1 MRAFFASEHIRAAQG
16 GNLSVGTVSLSHHQQ
31 PTSEQMIWINGERQQ
46 QITVSDRALHYG
58 DGCFTT
64 ARLQQGKIAWLEA
77 HLQRLKQAASVL
89 MIQDVDWHRLKQ
101 EMLHAAANAQP
112 GEGVL
117 KVILSRGSGGR
128 GYSAAGCHQPVR
140 IVMLFA
146 APAHYEALHES
157 GVRLAI
163 SPVRLGINPQLAGI
177 KHLNRLEQVLIRTQ
191 LEQSGADEA
200 LVLDTE
206 GKLVECCAANLFWRK
221 ENQLFTPA
229 IDGAGVDGIM
239 RRRIIAL
246 AGQHGYVCQ
255 QVREEPQALAEAD
268 EVFISNALM
277 PLLPVRQIEQWHY
290 RSRTLYQRLLP
301 DC

>member
-1 MRAFFASEHIRAAQG
+1 
-16 GNLSVGTVSLSHHQQ
+16 
-31 PTSEQMIWINGERQQ
+31 MIWINGEQQQ
-46 QITVSDRALHYG
+46 QIAVSDRALHYG

-77 HLQRLKQAASVL
+77 HLQRLQEAASVL
-89 MIQDVDWHRLKQ
+89 MIRDVDWPGLKQ
-101 EMLHAAANAQP
+101 EMEIAAASWQQDD
-112 GEGVL
+112 GVL

-128 GYSAAGCHQPVR
+128 GYSGTGCHQPVR
-140 IVMLFA
+140 IIMLFA
-146 APAHYEALHES
+146 APGHYAALSES
-157 GVRLAI
+157 GVRLMT

-221 ENQLFTPA
+221 RNQLYTPA
-229 IDGAGVDGIM
+229 VSGAGVDGIM

-246 AGQHGYVCQ
+246 ARQHGYVCQ
-255 QVREEPQALAEAD
+255 VVREEPQTLADAD

-277 PLLPVRQIEQWHY
+277 PLLPVRQIDSWHY
-290 RSRTLYQRLLP
+290 QSRTLYQRLLP

>member
-1 MRAFFASEHIRAAQG
+1 
-16 GNLSVGTVSLSHHQQ
+16 
-31 PTSEQMIWINGERQQ
+31 MIWINGERQQ
-46 QITVSDRALHYG
+46 QIAVSDRALHYG

-64 ARLQQGKIAWLEA
+64 ARLLQGKIAWLEA
-77 HLQRLKQAASVL
+77 HLQRLEEAASVL
-89 MIQDVDWHRLKQ
+89 MIYGVDWHLLKQ
-101 EMLHAAANAQP
+101 EMLSAAASWQQA
-112 GEGVL
+112 EGVL

-128 GYSAAGCHQPVR
+128 GYSGAGCQQPVR
-140 IVMLFA
+140 IIMLFA
-146 APAHYEALHES
+146 APGHYAALRES
-157 GVRLAI
+157 GVRLTT

-221 ENQLFTPA
+221 ENQLFTP
-229 IDGAGVDGIM
+229 IISGAGVDGIM

-246 AGQHGYVCQ
+246 ARRHGYVCQ
-255 QVREEPQALAEAD
+255 PVRAQPQTLADAD

-277 PLLPVRQIEQWHY
+277 PLLPVRQIDSWHY
-290 RSRTLYQRLLP
+290 QSRTLYQLLLP